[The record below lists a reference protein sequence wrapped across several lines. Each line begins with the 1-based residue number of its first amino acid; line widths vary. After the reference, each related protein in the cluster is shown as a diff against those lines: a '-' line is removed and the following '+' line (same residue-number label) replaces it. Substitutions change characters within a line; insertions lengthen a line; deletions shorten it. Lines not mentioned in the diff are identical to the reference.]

1 MCVVLP
7 AIHQEE
13 GAGFAEELGV
23 VGKVCSHLSM
33 QRLFWSFSIDYPR
46 DLEKHTWNIKTM
58 AHKKFL
64 LCYMHVCVC
73 VCVLLKKNNNANTLL
88 YGKWQILIK
97 REKF

>member
-1 MCVVLP
+1 MVLL

-13 GAGFAEELGV
+13 GVGFAEELGV
-23 VGKVCSHLSM
+23 AGGVCSHLGM

-64 LCYMHVCVC
+64 LCYMCVC
-73 VCVLLKKNNNANTLL
+73 VRALLKKKNNANTLL